1 MLLHVS
7 LQKAQLLVFLDTAIF
22 EVNADYKEQ
31 TGQEGFA
38 YRLKMDS
45 DLDAEGRLL
54 LVRLGVETPSREEN
68 PQYPFYFDVTFVG
81 LFEFTESIQ
90 KELRKQYAAVNCPAI
105 IFPYLRET
113 LAHLT
118 RRAAFPPLHLPI
130 TNFTKFAHKDAGKH
144 EGASV
149 KAETLHKR
157 KPKEPSRGR
166 KKATRGTASKQR
178 EN

>member
-1 MLLHVS
+1 MLPGICAS
-7 LQKAQLLVFLDTAIF
+7 TRTAACALQPHI
-22 EVNADYKEQ
+22 
-31 TGQEGFA
+31 
-38 YRLKMDS
+38 
-45 DLDAEGRLL
+45 
-54 LVRLGVETPSREEN
+54 PSERSYN
-68 PQYPFYFDVTFVG
+68 T
-81 LFEFTESIQ
+81 IQ

-113 LAHLT
+113 LADLT